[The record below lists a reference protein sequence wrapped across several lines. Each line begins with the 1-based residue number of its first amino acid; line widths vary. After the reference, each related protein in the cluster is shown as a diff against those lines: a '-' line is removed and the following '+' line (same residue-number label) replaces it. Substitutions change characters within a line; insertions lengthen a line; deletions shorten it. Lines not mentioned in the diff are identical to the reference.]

1 MMIGH
6 FADQTL
12 KDGWGRSLGQSIW
25 RDEGLTGPLFQWV
38 RRDSSFPRGNSGTN
52 EPMSLA

>member
-25 RDEGLTGPLFQWV
+25 RDGGLTGPLFQWV
-38 RRDSSFPRGNSGTN
+38 RRDYSFPRGNPGTN
-52 EPMSLA
+52 GPMSLA